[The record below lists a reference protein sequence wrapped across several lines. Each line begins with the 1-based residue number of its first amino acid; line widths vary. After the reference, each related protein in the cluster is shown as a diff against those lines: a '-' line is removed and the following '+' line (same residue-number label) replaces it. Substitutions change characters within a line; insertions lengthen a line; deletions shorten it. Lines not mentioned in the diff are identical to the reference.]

1 MNMSNNNMIGNENA
15 CEREVDSPVDVV
27 FVTKTDTRGCIT
39 YANDAFV
46 EVSGYSRE
54 ELIGKNHNIV
64 RHPDMPKWA
73 FADLWATIQ
82 GGHPWRGIVKNRTI
96 NGGFY
101 WVRATVSPV
110 VEDNKVVGY
119 MSLRRKPT
127 RQEIAVA
134 EELYRHKDAPHNS
147 YSLMRWFNRLSLKTK
162 MNLSI
167 QITMLIILAISTV
180 SVAYHINER
189 MIDAVRRHAGD
200 IANEVIDGANMLMV
214 TGQISDVETRKLL
227 VQKIGSSGNI
237 VSLRLIRNANVAKQF
252 GAGLPEEQLDSEL
265 QKSVVESKKP
275 YYSIETKDGKKR
287 IHAIFPYLAL
297 TNFHGTNCLS
307 CHQVEEN
314 AVLGVSDTY
323 IDMAEDYASLYQ
335 VVGFLLAGLA
345 AVQVLIYFMIG
356 WIVRR
361 FVTKPVDEITA
372 NLNCMVNGDM
382 SGQVDISGRDEMGN
396 VLCSVQ
402 TSKIYLASCFDRV
415 MTVSEKLHQ
424 ANKLSE
430 TVAKISDSSQI
441 QSQAASSIASS
452 VEQMTVS
459 IEQITQN
466 SSEVQRVSERSKEAA
481 DNGEKAVKLVVD
493 EMSRI
498 YQAVDDV
505 SRNINMLGAKSEQ
518 IKDIVKTIREI
529 ADQTNLLALNAAIE
543 AARAGEAGRGFAV
556 VADEVRKLAEKTG
569 SATEQIAMVVNEIND
584 DTLKAVNQM
593 VATVDMVK
601 DGSVLVEKT
610 GVVIAEIS
618 EGAFKV
624 LNGAKDILSSLREQS
639 SASREISVNVE
650 RVAQLSEQNNTALKG
665 VSVAADT
672 LREQVVELD
681 ESVAQFKF

>member
-1 MNMSNNNMIGNENA
+1 MSNNNMIDNKNA
-15 CEREVDSPVDVV
+15 GEREVESPVDVV
-27 FVTKTDTRGCIT
+27 FVTKTDTRGFIT

-46 EVSGYSRE
+46 EVSGYTRE

-82 GGHPWRGIVKNRTI
+82 GGHPWRGVVKNRTRS
-96 NGGFY
+96 GDFY

-119 MSLRRKPT
+119 MSLRKKPT
-127 RQEIAVA
+127 RQEIAGA

-147 YSLMRWFNRLSLKTK
+147 YSLMRWFDRLSLKTK

-180 SVAYHINER
+180 SVGYHINER

-237 VSLRLIRNANVAKQF
+237 VSLRLIRNANVVKQF
-252 GAGLPEEQLDSEL
+252 GAGLPEEQIDSEL

-275 YYSIETKDGKKR
+275 YYAIETKDGKKR
-287 IHAIFPYLAL
+287 MHAISPYLAL

-323 IDMAEDYASLYQ
+323 IDMADDYASLYQ
-335 VVGFLLAGLA
+335 VVGFLLAGLV
-345 AVQVLIYFMIG
+345 AVQLLIYFMIG

-361 FVTKPVDEITA
+361 FVSKPVDEITA
-372 NLNCMVNGDM
+372 NLNYMVNGDM

-402 TSKIYLASCFDRV
+402 TSKIYLGSCFDRV

-430 TVAKISDSSQI
+430 TVAQISDSSQI

-498 YQAVDDV
+498 YQAVEDV

-584 DTLKAVNQM
+584 DTLKAVNKM

-624 LNGAKDILSSLREQS
+624 LSGAKDILSSLREQS
-639 SASREISVNVE
+639 TASREIAVNVE
-650 RVAQLSEQNNTALKG
+650 RVAQLSEQNNAALKG

>member
-1 MNMSNNNMIGNENA
+1 
-15 CEREVDSPVDVV
+15 
-27 FVTKTDTRGCIT
+27 
-39 YANDAFV
+39 
-46 EVSGYSRE
+46 
-54 ELIGKNHNIV
+54 
-64 RHPDMPKWA
+64 
-73 FADLWATIQ
+73 
-82 GGHPWRGIVKNRTI
+82 
-96 NGGFY
+96 
-101 WVRATVSPV
+101 
-110 VEDNKVVGY
+110 
-119 MSLRRKPT
+119 
-127 RQEIAVA
+127 
-134 EELYRHKDAPHNS
+134 
-147 YSLMRWFNRLSLKTK
+147 
-162 MNLSI
+162 
-167 QITMLIILAISTV
+167 
-180 SVAYHINER
+180 
-189 MIDAVRRHAGD
+189 
-200 IANEVIDGANMLMV
+200 
-214 TGQISDVETRKLL
+214 
-227 VQKIGSSGNI
+227 
-237 VSLRLIRNANVAKQF
+237 
-252 GAGLPEEQLDSEL
+252 
-265 QKSVVESKKP
+265 
-275 YYSIETKDGKKR
+275 
-287 IHAIFPYLAL
+287 
-297 TNFHGTNCLS
+297 
-307 CHQVEEN
+307 
-314 AVLGVSDTY
+314 
-323 IDMAEDYASLYQ
+323 
-335 VVGFLLAGLA
+335 
-345 AVQVLIYFMIG
+345 
-356 WIVRR
+356 
-361 FVTKPVDEITA
+361 
-372 NLNCMVNGDM
+372 M